1 MGASLVFIDFRIQD
15 QETLVRQFDPSIE
28 VYLIDGSSGGLDQ
41 IATRLQG
48 RTGIDAVHVVSHGS
62 DGALLLGASLISGDD
77 LATLADPLKSIGQS
91 LSAGGDILLYG
102 CNVAAGQAGLEFIG
116 GLARLTGADVA
127 ASNNLT
133 GATAGG
139 GDWALE
145 VATGTIDGD
154 TMAFADDAF
163 NAVLATPTSLGVVS
177 PVVLSDVRNIDALLL
192 MSRWGGSIGSGA
204 TLTYSF
210 PDADSTWSTS
220 IATGYGSPS
229 DQSQEPHN
237 SEYHGLAPSG
247 QAGVQAALAAWASV
261 ADISF
266 VQVADNTSSA
276 GDLRFAFTGTMS
288 STTWAYAYGPAAT
301 SYAGDVWLNS
311 DPPTDFASFAPG
323 TIGSEVLIHEI
334 GHALGL
340 KHPFDPA
347 DGNSA
352 TLPFALDNMSM
363 TTMSYDV
370 ASGVSD
376 TGDNISIYP
385 TTPMSLDIR
394 AIQYLYGANTSYHDG
409 NDTYVFASS
418 QEYFQCIWDGGG
430 IDTIEYSGTDR
441 CEIDLTP
448 GAWSDLGV
456 DISYNDGRR
465 FFTEKDNVQI
475 YDTVTIE
482 NASGGGGSDRLTGNA
497 VANALSGGSGND
509 TLTGGAGN
517 DTLTGGAGNDIF
529 DYATAGEG
537 NDTII
542 DLTPGDLIRVSGAV
556 FSGVA
561 SYGDGTGIVSNQVQI
576 AAVDSN
582 TMLYIGTDA
591 TAGADIVI
599 RLGNAYLAERLLLNG
614 NSIGVGNSPA
624 TGSVSVMGTATENQT
639 LIVADALADL
649 DGLGNR
655 TYTWQ
660 ASSDGTTWSTIGSG
674 SSLTLGDAQVGRQI
688 RVSASYT
695 DGHGFAESV
704 TSDVTDATTAI
715 SDPHTGGITLA
726 GALASGRTLGIA
738 STLADADGLGPIAY
752 TWQASRD
759 GTDWTTVGSGASLA
773 LTNTLIGQKVRVL
786 ADYTDQQGFAES
798 ACQPRQRPDR
808 RQRAGG
814 YRHRRRRQRQPRR
827 PRRQRQP
834 QRPGRQRPPAGR
846 RRQ

>member
-41 IATRLQG
+41 IAARLQG

-311 DPPTDFASFAPG
+311 SLENTDFASFAPG

-537 NDTII
+537 SDTII

-726 GALASGRTLGIA
+726 GVLASGRTLGIA

-759 GTDWTTVGSGASLA
+759 GTDWTTVGSGASHGL
-773 LTNTLIGQKVRVL
+773 
-786 ADYTDQQGFAES
+786 DQH
-798 ACQPRQRPDR
+798 PDR
-808 RQRAGG
+808 PEGA
-814 YRHRRRRQRQPRR
+814 R
-827 PRRQRQP
+827 PRRLHR
-834 QRPGRQRPPAGR
+834 PAGICR
-846 RRQ
+846 IRSPARSAAR